1 MYSYR
6 SRRSIGAGSIFFIV
20 LFILVIIGGGY
31 LFFLDK
37 GRFWDI
43 LPIICIPAAVISLI
57 LIIVYLVRKNVSGYV
72 FIMFFFIFLT
82 GITLSS
88 LFGPFALN
96 RSAKDNFDNKIYG
109 SSIKEFKAIVE
120 NYPNS
125 RYADDSLKSLAYS
138 CYFDNNFEDSIFYF
152 KKAIDE
158 NTVSNTDLEVK
169 KIFID
174 CFIKIADKQFKQEE
188 YGEAGKN
195 YLNAVAYYGE
205 IKQNFPESNDAFIA
219 DYKIPEYLYR
229 AAESFGNAKDYTK
242 SLELSDEIAVN
253 YEGSEY
259 YGKAIE
265 LMVNSRIQEAISLK
279 EEDDYK
285 NAIAEFLKILD
296 LGKEIRA
303 KYEYRINNQTTTF
316 FSDIPEYTINEAADE
331 FYRQNNYEKAL
342 FLYNILIRKS
352 PDLETDL
359 TMEIVIC
366 KINLTKKAD
375 FEQLVSSEPSGYF
388 SKKEYSKITIENKT
402 GFKISVYLGGPQ
414 YNIVN
419 LDNEEKT
426 EIELQSGEYE
436 IIVEFETEN
445 RLPLY
450 GKNTYVENKK
460 YNEVFKLAEENNT
473 P

>member
-96 RSAKDNFDNKIYG
+96 RSAKDNFDNKIYDA
-109 SSIKEFKAIVE
+109 SIKEFKSIVE

-125 RYADDSLKSLAYS
+125 RYANDSLKSLAYS
-138 CYFDNNFEDSIFYF
+138 YYLNGNFEDSIFYF

-158 NTVSNTDLEVK
+158 NVVGNTDLEVK

-174 CFIKIADKQFKQEE
+174 SFIKIGDKYFEQKE

-195 YLNAVAYYGE
+195 YLDAVAYYRE
-205 IKQNFPESNDAFIA
+205 IKQNFPDSNDAFIA
-219 DYKIPEYLYR
+219 EYKIPEYLYK
-229 AAESFGNAKDYTK
+229 AATSFNYAKDYTK
-242 SLELSDEIAVN
+242 ALELSDEIAVN
-253 YEGSEY
+253 YTESDY
-259 YGKAIE
+259 YEKATE
-265 LMVNSRIQEAISLK
+265 LMINSRIREAMSLK
-279 EEDDYK
+279 EEKDYK
-285 NAIAEFLKILD
+285 NAIVEFLKILD
-296 LGKEIRA
+296 LKKETQD
-303 KYEYRINNQTTTF
+303 KYG
-316 FSDIPEYTINEAADE
+316 YTINYQTKSFFPGIPVYIINETANE
-331 FYRQNNYEKAL
+331 FYIQNSYVKAL
-342 FLYNILIRKS
+342 FLYDILIGQS
-352 PDLETDL
+352 PDLEANSTPA
-359 TMEIVIC
+359 IVTC
-366 KINLTKKAD
+366 KINLTKNAD
-375 FEQLVSSEPSGYF
+375 FEQLVPSEPSGYF
-388 SKKEYSKITIENKT
+388 SKKGYSKITIENKT
-402 GFKISVYLGGPQ
+402 VFKISVYLSGFQ
-414 YNIVN
+414 YKIIK
-419 LDNEEKT
+419 LDKEEKT
-426 EIELQSGEYE
+426 EIELQSGDYE
-436 IIVEFETEN
+436 IVVEFEAEN

-450 GKNTYVENKK
+450 GKNTYAENKK
-460 YNEVFKLAEENNT
+460 YKEVFKLAEE
-473 P
+473 